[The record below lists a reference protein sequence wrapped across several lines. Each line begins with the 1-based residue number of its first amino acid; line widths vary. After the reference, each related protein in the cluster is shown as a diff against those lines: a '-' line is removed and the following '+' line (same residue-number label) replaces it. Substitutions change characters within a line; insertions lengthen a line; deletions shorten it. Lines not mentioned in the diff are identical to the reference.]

1 MSTIQSY
8 VTSILLL
15 MLTASLRAANVSMR
29 YTSEHLSTVNGL
41 SGNTIK
47 FIAQDEDGFLW
58 VGGNSGLGRYD
69 GYQFVNYP
77 TNRMKGYRGAPLH
90 VGNIH
95 LDRYNHLLWV
105 TTSTFVN
112 ACYDLRLGR
121 FVDYTGCGDM
131 ERAYHK
137 ISFHNSHILMGS
149 KNYGLRLV
157 MVRDGRFSH
166 RDYTVAGHTLRSD
179 AVSGIALDHQRQ
191 LLGGY

>member
-121 FVDYTGCGDM
+121 SVDYTGCGDM

-149 KNYGLRLV
+149 KNYGL
-157 MVRDGRFSH
+157 
-166 RDYTVAGHTLRSD
+166 
-179 AVSGIALDHQRQ
+179 
-191 LLGGY
+191 